1 MDINIITRLIVGLI
15 AGFLADK
22 VVKNTYGLLG
32 DMLIGV
38 AGSFIG
44 GWIATNLLGV
54 EIDIFIFQILA
65 AAIGAVILLVVI
77 NAFKRRK

>member
-1 MDINIITRLIVGLI
+1 MNLITLLLVGLI

-22 VVKNTYGLLG
+22 VIKNSFGLLG

-44 GWIATNLLGV
+44 GWIFGMLGL
-54 EIDIFIFQILA
+54 EIDVFIGQIISA
-65 AAIGAVILLVVI
+65 FIGAVLLLVII
-77 NAFKRRK
+77 NSFKRRR

>member
-1 MDINIITRLIVGLI
+1 MNIFVLLIVGLV

-22 VVKNTYGLLG
+22 VVKNTYGMVG

-44 GWIATNLLGV
+44 GWIFGLLGL
-54 EIDIFIFQILA
+54 EIDIFIGQIISA
-65 AAIGAVILLVVI
+65 FIGAVLLLLVI
-77 NAFKRRK
+77 NYFKKKK

>member
-1 MDINIITRLIVGLI
+1 MNVFVLLIVGLV

-22 VVKNTYGLLG
+22 VVKNTYGMVG

-44 GWIATNLLGV
+44 GWIFGLLGL
-54 EIDIFIFQILA
+54 EIDIFIGQIISA
-65 AAIGAVILLVVI
+65 FIGAVLLLTVI
-77 NAFKRRK
+77 NYFKKKK

>member
-1 MDINIITRLIVGLI
+1 MNIFVLLIVGLV

-22 VVKNTYGLLG
+22 VVKNTYGLVG

-44 GWIATNLLGV
+44 GWIFGLLGL
-54 EIDIFIFQILA
+54 EIDIFIGQIISA
-65 AAIGAVILLVVI
+65 FIGAVLLLVVI
-77 NAFKRRK
+77 NYFKKKK

>member
-1 MDINIITRLIVGLI
+1 MNIFVLLIVGLV

-22 VVKNTYGLLG
+22 VVKNTYGMVG

-44 GWIATNLLGV
+44 GWIFGLLGL
-54 EIDIFIFQILA
+54 EIDIFIGQIISA
-65 AAIGAVILLVVI
+65 FIGAVLLLVVI
-77 NAFKRRK
+77 NYFKKKK

>member
-1 MDINIITRLIVGLI
+1 MNIFVLLIVGLV

-22 VVKNTYGLLG
+22 VVKNTYGMVG

-44 GWIATNLLGV
+44 GWIFGLLGL
-54 EIDIFIFQILA
+54 EIDIFIGQIISA
-65 AAIGAVILLVVI
+65 FIGAVLLLVVI
-77 NAFKRRK
+77 NYFKKK

>member
-1 MDINIITRLIVGLI
+1 MNIFVLLIVGLV

-22 VVKNTYGLLG
+22 VVKNTYGMVG

-44 GWIATNLLGV
+44 GWIFGLLGL
-54 EIDIFIFQILA
+54 EIDIFIGQIISAFL
-65 AAIGAVILLVVI
+65 GAVLLLVVI
-77 NAFKRRK
+77 NYFKKKK

>member
-1 MDINIITRLIVGLI
+1 MNIFVLLIVGLV

-44 GWIATNLLGV
+44 GWIFGLLGL
-54 EIDIFIFQILA
+54 EIDIFIGQIISA
-65 AAIGAVILLVVI
+65 FIGAVLLLLVI
-77 NAFKRRK
+77 NYFKKKK

>member
-1 MDINIITRLIVGLI
+1 MNIITLLIVGLI

-22 VVKNTYGLLG
+22 VIKNSFGLLG

-44 GWIATNLLGV
+44 GWIFGLLGL
-54 EIDIFIFQILA
+54 EIDMFIGQIISA
-65 AAIGAVILLVVI
+65 FIGAVLLLVII
-77 NAFKRRK
+77 NSFKRR

>member
-1 MDINIITRLIVGLI
+1 MNIITLLIVGLI

-22 VVKNTYGLLG
+22 VIKNSFGLLG

-44 GWIATNLLGV
+44 GWIFGMLGLQ
-54 EIDIFIFQILA
+54 IDVFIGQIISA
-65 AAIGAVILLVVI
+65 FIGAVLLLVII
-77 NAFKRRK
+77 NSFKRRG

>member
-1 MDINIITRLIVGLI
+1 MNIFVLLIVGLV

-22 VVKNTYGLLG
+22 VVKNTYGMVG

-44 GWIATNLLGV
+44 GWIFGLLGL
-54 EIDIFIFQILA
+54 EIDIFIGQIISAFL
-65 AAIGAVILLVVI
+65 GAVLLLVVI
-77 NAFKRRK
+77 NYFKKK

>member
-1 MDINIITRLIVGLI
+1 MNIFVLLIVGLV

-38 AGSFIG
+38 TGSFIG
-44 GWIATNLLGV
+44 GWIFGLLGL
-54 EIDIFIFQILA
+54 EIDIFIGQIISA
-65 AAIGAVILLVVI
+65 FIGAVLLLLVI
-77 NAFKRRK
+77 NYFKKKK